1 MLRFEVPD
9 HIRQELPDPHI
20 LPGEAGHGGG
30 GGPDVRAGAPRHLL
44 GAGHCVLD
52 GGHSL
57 KNLLSSIARRLT
69 YWLPL
74 SDAVRKILEKELKE

>member
-9 HIRQELPDPHI
+9 HIWQELPDPHI

-30 GGPDVRAGAPRHLL
+30 GGPDVRAGAPCHLL

-57 KNLLSSIARRLT
+57 HHNVKLFPIDNKT
-69 YWLPL
+69 
-74 SDAVRKILEKELKE
+74 